1 MDQIFYQRVYK
12 QKLVPVVREAV
23 EDDDWSN
30 DSVDR
35 KLMAANKVARL
46 FRAKQLLRK
55 YRARMFKQFH
65 SHDFQM
71 INVYFCSSN
80 EPSEWSQRCC
90 VVTFVFPVMYFKY

>member
-1 MDQIFYQRVYK
+1 
-12 QKLVPVVREAV
+12 
-23 EDDDWSN
+23 
-30 DSVDR
+30 
-35 KLMAANKVARL
+35 MAANKVARL

-90 VVTFVFPVMYFKY
+90 VV